1 MPIGRSE
8 KLKWERG
15 GNRPDSSLVA
25 CYIINKITGERITFY
40 TIPAEISESY
50 SASFETQGT
59 IGRSAPFITY
69 SETEAR
75 TVSYSVTL
83 HEDICPDL
91 VDIVNKVKALVYPNY
106 AGSIAIPPYC
116 YVKFGDM
123 VSMYAV
129 VNSVSV
135 DWSETVVGDTQ
146 HFSKVEISF
155 DFTEVR
161 LGSIPTSSNPFQ
173 EGR

>member
-1 MPIGRSE
+1 MMARRPWI
-8 KLKWERG
+8 KVP
-15 GNRPDSSLVA
+15 RPDTNLVS
-25 CYIINKITGERITFY
+25 CFILNKITGERISFY
-40 TIPAEISESY
+40 TIPTEISESY

-59 IGRSAPFITY
+59 VGRSAPFVTY

-83 HEDICPDL
+83 HEELCTDL
-91 VDIVNKVKALVYPNY
+91 LDTVNKIKALVYPNY

-129 VNSVSV
+129 VNSVGI
-135 DWSETVVGDTQ
+135 DWDGTVIGDTQ
-146 HFSKVEISF
+146 HFSKVEVSF
-155 DFTEVR
+155 DFTEMR